1 MVERRFRSFSVLA
14 LLSLCL
20 CSCHDK
26 PQPTAPVVLPPGVR
40 MQDRTFH
47 SDALN
52 SDVTYRIIEPET
64 LRPGVPV
71 KVVYLLHGKGEDFR
85 IWSIA
90 TPIAQLAAKGY
101 VLVMPDGRASYFMNS
116 ATRPGDRYEDFMT
129 HDLIADA
136 ERGLPAPPK
145 PQDRAIIGN
154 SMGGFAA
161 IVLSF
166 KHPGLYGF
174 AGALSPPVEVP
185 SRPFTVRRLQQSLSY
200 RAIFGPVGSASR
212 RGNDPFVL
220 ARSVDPNVTPFL
232 YLSVGDHEG
241 LREPVTQ
248 FEDILQARHIPHE
261 FQLESGSHNWQ
272 QWNHE
277 LPLLLDALETKH
289 ESTTQP

>member
-14 LLSLCL
+14 LLSLCF
-20 CSCHDK
+20 CSCHDT
-26 PQPTAPVVLPPGVR
+26 PQPTAAVMLPPGLR

-52 SDVTYRIIEPET
+52 SDVTYRVIEPVT
-64 LRPGVPV
+64 FRPGMPV

-90 TPIAQLAAKGY
+90 TPIAQLATKGY
-101 VLVMPDGRASYFMNS
+101 MLVMPDGGTSYFMNS

-129 HDLIADA
+129 HDLIVDA
-136 ERGLPAPPK
+136 ERGLTSQVK
-145 PQDRAIIGN
+145 VQDRAIIGN

-166 KHPGLYGF
+166 KHRGLYGF

-185 SRPFTVRRLQQSLSY
+185 SRPFTVRRLSQSLSY
-200 RAIFGPVGSASR
+200 RAIFGPVGSATR

-220 ARSVDPNVTPFL
+220 ARAVDPKITPFV

-261 FQLESGSHNWQ
+261 FHLEPGSHNWQ

-277 LPLLLDALETKH
+277 LPLLLEALETKH

>member
-1 MVERRFRSFSVLA
+1 
-14 LLSLCL
+14 
-20 CSCHDK
+20 
-26 PQPTAPVVLPPGVR
+26 
-40 MQDRTFH
+40 MQDKTFH
-47 SDALN
+47 SDALS
-52 SDVTYRIIEPET
+52 SDVTYRIVEPVT
-64 LRPGVPV
+64 FQPGMPV

-90 TPIAQLAAKGY
+90 TPIAQLATKGY
-101 VLVMPDGRASYFMNS
+101 VLVMPDGRASYFLNS
-116 ATRPGDRYEDFMT
+116 ATRPGDRYEDFIT

-136 ERGLPAPPK
+136 ERGLPSQVK
-145 PQDRAIIGN
+145 PQNRAIIGN

-185 SRPFTVRRLQQSLSY
+185 SRPFTVRRLSQSLSY
-200 RAIFGPVGSASR
+200 RAIFGPVGSANR

-241 LREPVTQ
+241 LREPVIQ
-248 FEDILQARHIPHE
+248 FEGILQARHIPNE
-261 FQLESGSHNWQ
+261 FHLEQGSHNWQ

-277 LPLLLDALETKH
+277 LPLLLDELETKH